1 MIRGFREDAAA
12 AIVAAR
18 AARAFTDVA
27 DLCARASL
35 DVRQRTLLAD
45 AAALRG
51 LAGHRHRARWA
62 VAGVETSPPLFID
75 APATKETAITLPLPT
90 RAEEVRTDY
99 AVTGTT
105 LGAHPLSFLRATLSR
120 RRCRRSAEL
129 KRCPNGE
136 QVRTAGLVT
145 LRQRP
150 QTASGVIFMTLEDE
164 DGMTNVVV
172 WNDLAQRQ
180 RRELLESRLL
190 AVEGRLENRHGV
202 QHLIAERLHDWTR
215 LLGAL
220 DTRSRD
226 FH

>member
-1 MIRGFREDAAA
+1 
-12 AIVAAR
+12 
-18 AARAFTDVA
+18 
-27 DLCARASL
+27 
-35 DVRQRTLLAD
+35 
-45 AAALRG
+45 
-51 LAGHRHRARWA
+51 
-62 VAGVETSPPLFID
+62 VETSPPLFID
-75 APATKETAITLPLPT
+75 APGTKETAITLPLPT
-90 RAEEVRTDY
+90 LAEEVRTDY
-99 AVTGTT
+99 AVIGTT
-105 LGAHPLSFLRATLSR
+105 LGAHPLSFLRAALVQ

-129 KRCPNGE
+129 KRCPNGQ

-150 QTASGVIFMTLEDE
+150 QTQSGVIFMTLEDE

-190 AVEGRLENRHGV
+190 AVEGKLENRHGV

-215 LLGAL
+215 LLGSL